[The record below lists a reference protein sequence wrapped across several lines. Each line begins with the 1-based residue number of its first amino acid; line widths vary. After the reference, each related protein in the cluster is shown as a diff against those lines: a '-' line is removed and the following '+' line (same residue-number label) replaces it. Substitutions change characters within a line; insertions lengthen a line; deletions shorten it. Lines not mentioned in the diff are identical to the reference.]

1 MACVYWITGLS
12 GAGKTTIGK
21 IFFNKLKKNDPATVF
36 LGGDTLRQVFGDD
49 LGYSETDRRKCAMR
63 YSRLCKFLSEQGI
76 TIVICTISMFESV
89 REWNRKYIENYREIY
104 IKVSMHT
111 LKKRDQ
117 KGLYSG
123 KTNERNTDVMGIH
136 IIGEEPMRPDLIL
149 ENDGEIL
156 PGEQADRIMEYFAL

>member
-1 MACVYWITGLS
+1 MDRQLDTKRLL
-12 GAGKTTIGK
+12 
-21 IFFNKLKKNDPATVF
+21 FFL
-36 LGGDTLRQVFGDD
+36 
-49 LGYSETDRRKCAMR
+49 
-63 YSRLCKFLSEQGI
+63 
-76 TIVICTISMFESV
+76 
-89 REWNRKYIENYREIY
+89 KYIENYREIY